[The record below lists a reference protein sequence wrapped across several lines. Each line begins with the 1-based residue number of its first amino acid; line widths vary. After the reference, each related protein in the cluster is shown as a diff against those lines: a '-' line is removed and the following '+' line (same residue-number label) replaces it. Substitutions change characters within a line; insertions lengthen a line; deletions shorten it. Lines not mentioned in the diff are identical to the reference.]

1 MEGGMILSHRT
12 DPNRAYRLFD
22 PKRKKL
28 ITPNKALELLELEE
42 FENVADLGAGNGY
55 FTLSL
60 TKKSKMVYAVDI
72 EPRMLKLL
80 MERAEKENIS
90 NIRYV
95 ESNLEDIKLEKN
107 IVDR

>member
-1 MEGGMILSHRT
+1 M
-12 DPNRAYRLFD
+12 
-22 PKRKKL
+22 
-28 ITPNKALELLELEE
+28 ELLELEE

>member
-1 MEGGMILSHRT
+1 M
-12 DPNRAYRLFD
+12 
-22 PKRKKL
+22 
-28 ITPNKALELLELEE
+28 
-42 FENVADLGAGNGY
+42 
-55 FTLSL
+55 
-60 TKKSKMVYAVDI
+60 